1 MSATK
6 KAEIM
11 EKVQASRSPIRQVL
25 RQSGGSSTSTTI
37 AGTTRHSRTSP
48 QRICWLAEG
57 KKSSA
62 GEGRWRTGR
71 STDVNYRITSSVSSS
86 RQP

>member
-48 QRICWLAEG
+48 RLTCWPAEG

-62 GEGRWRTGR
+62 GEVKDRTINR
-71 STDVNYRITSSVSSS
+71 RKLSNHVLSEQLTTA
-86 RQP
+86 